1 MRVSGSGFSNP
12 MTTVGDLIIGDTG
25 GSPIRLAIGSP
36 NDVLKVTAP
45 NTIGWGAEAGGGDVS
60 AAANF
65 ATDNVV
71 IRSDGTSKGV
81 QATGIVI
88 DDTTNAMHPGTN
100 DAGVLGT
107 ATLSWSDLFLASG
120 AVINFNN
127 GDVTLTHAANTLTMA
142 GGDLALGANNLTM
155 TGSLGATGARLTAGW
170 FTDLTVTNAIAGSIT
185 GSAASVTNATFTTA
199 LTVNGGTLTL
209 TANVANTSV
218 LTIGAGAVS
227 VSGTNT
233 GDQTTISGNAG
244 TATALQTARNIGG
257 VSFNGTADITVAT
270 ATGGFTVS
278 GGNLALGANSLT
290 MTGSIAATGARVTK
304 VWATDIESTNMPT
317 VGGTAILTSLTAP
330 QFTTIELGHAS
341 DSTISRVSAGVLAVE
356 GKNIALN
363 GTSEVLTTGKIELGH
378 ASDTTLSRSA
388 AGVLAV
394 EGKNIAL
401 NGTSE
406 VLTTGKIELGH
417 ASDTTLSRSAAG
429 VLAVEG
435 VVVLTVAGGTLTGVI
450 DLGENAGLKYD
461 AALSADGKYSGLVR
475 AGTAGS
481 ALAFGDIVSFQAS
494 DSRWELAD
502 ANVITAAQGDA
513 RGLLGVCVLAANADG
528 DATTILIQGFVR
540 ADAAFP
546 TFTLNG
552 QVYLS
557 ETAGDVTQTQPT
569 TTDAVIRVLGVAT
582 TTDEIYFNPSLDYIT
597 HT

>member
-394 EGKNIAL
+394 EG
-401 NGTSE
+401 
-406 VLTTGKIELGH
+406 
-417 ASDTTLSRSAAG
+417 
-429 VLAVEG
+429 